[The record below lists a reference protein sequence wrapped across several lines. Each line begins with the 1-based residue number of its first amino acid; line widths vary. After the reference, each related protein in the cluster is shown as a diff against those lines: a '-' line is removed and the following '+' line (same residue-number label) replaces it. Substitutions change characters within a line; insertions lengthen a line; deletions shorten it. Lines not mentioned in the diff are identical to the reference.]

1 MDIINKGTF
10 IEIENIY
17 DITDSWKVSQAVNF
31 ITGNSSAG
39 SNYPFNPMEDF
50 LVNNNGQKIKLDEPN
65 GIELPTKGFDCED
78 NGYQPPSKDGSNIHV
93 IVKKDSKR
101 LQLLTPFPSSPEVTI

>member
-1 MDIINKGTF
+1 
-10 IEIENIY
+10 
-17 DITDSWKVSQAVNF
+17 
-31 ITGNSSAG
+31 
-39 SNYPFNPMEDF
+39 MEDF

-78 NGYQPPSKDGSNIHV
+78 NGYQPSSKDGSNIHV

-101 LQLLTPFPSSPEVTI
+101 LQLLTPFPSWDGENILGAKLLIKTKNINRLDLSDLSNGLYNLSIIHENKKEHDYHA